1 MIESSSIKFNVFG
14 TVSRGG
20 HLMKKIEG
28 SPKNLKQLLQN
39 TKYSIHYY
47 QREYM
52 WQRKHIE
59 ELIDDLTSEFLEY
72 YKTDDPRQAV
82 ADYGAYFM
90 GSIVLAGR
98 ENAIIDGQQRFSS
111 LTLLLMYLNN
121 RLKTIGQSYNMIET
135 MIFSESFGTKS
146 FNINVEDRQDCMN
159 AIFNDT
165 DFDTTGAGES
175 VKNLY
180 GRYQDIQ
187 DVFPAD
193 ITDDML
199 LHFCDWVA
207 EKVFFIEIVATTEQ
221 DAHKVFV
228 TMNDRGLSLTSTE
241 MLKGYILSEIKS
253 DSSRE
258 KMNGIWKDKVLTLKK
273 DDDKGDETFI
283 KSWLRAHYA
292 ETIRETKA
300 GAVNKDFDII
310 GGSFHKW
317 VRDERDKLGLN
328 GSDDFELFIKKF
340 AKFAEVYERIR
351 RAETTFVE
359 ETKYVYYNAQVNFT
373 LQPQLL
379 LAPVCY
385 EDSWPIII
393 EKINLVA
400 RFIDVLIV
408 SRVTNYRSVD
418 YSTIKNFVFNV
429 TKDIR
434 MTDIST
440 LKQKLEQQY
449 INLAFD
455 PAAALSDLRLNSF
468 TKKYIKNILARITGY
483 IEEQTG
489 VASNYCNYM
498 NTQTK
503 NPFEIEHIITDHY
516 EWFTAEYSD
525 QDDFRRWRNSIG
537 ALLLLN
543 KSINASLNDAKYDFK
558 LKKYCSNEGNIY
570 TESLGE
576 LAYQNNPKFKKF
588 IADNNLGFKAY
599 ASFGKNEITERIAV
613 LVDLVKLVWND
624 DLFH

>member
-1 MIESSSIKFNVFG
+1 
-14 TVSRGG
+14 
-20 HLMKKIEG
+20 MKKIEG

-52 WQRKHIE
+52 WQKKHIE

-72 YKTDDPRQAV
+72 YNPGDPRPAV

-146 FNINVEDRQDCMN
+146 FNINVKDRQECME
-159 AIFNDT
+159 AIFNNV
-165 DFDTTGAGES
+165 DFDITDAGES

-180 GRYQDIQ
+180 GRYQDINN
-187 DVFPAD
+187 VFPEN
-193 ITDDML
+193 ITDEIL
-199 LHFCDWVA
+199 LHFCDWLA

-221 DAHKVFV
+221 DAHKIFV

-241 MLKGYILSEIKS
+241 MLKGYLLSEIRS
-253 DSSRE
+253 DSTRE
-258 KMNGIWKDKVLTLKK
+258 KMNDLWKNKVLLLKK

-283 KSWLRAHYA
+283 KAWLRAHYA

-310 GGSFHKW
+310 GGAFHKW
-317 VRDERDKLGLN
+317 VRDKREKLGLN
-328 GSDDFELFIKKF
+328 DSDDFELFIKKF
-340 AKFAEVYERIR
+340 AKLAEVYECIR
-351 RAETTFVE
+351 KAETIYSD

-379 LAPVCY
+379 LAPICY
-385 EDSWPIII
+385 EDSWTIII
-393 EKINLVA
+393 KKINLTA
-400 RFIDVLIV
+400 RFIDILII
-408 SRVTNYRSVD
+408 SRVSNYRSVD
-418 YSTIKNFVFNV
+418 YSTIKNFIFNV

-434 MTDIST
+434 MVDIPT
-440 LKQKLEQQY
+440 LKAKLAAQY
-449 INLAFD
+449 SNLTFD
-455 PAAALSDLRLNSF
+455 PASAFANFGLNSF
-468 TKKYIKNILARITGY
+468 TKKYIKNILARVIGY

-498 NTQTK
+498 NTNTK
-503 NPFEIEHIITDHY
+503 NPFEIEHIITNHY
-516 EWFTAEYSD
+516 EWFTSEYTD

-537 ALLLLN
+537 ALLLLH
-543 KSINASLNDAKYDFK
+543 KSINASLNDARYDYK
-558 LKKYCSNEGNIY
+558 LNKYCSNEGNIY
-570 TESLGE
+570 TESLGTS
-576 LAYQNNPKFKKF
+576 AYQNNPKFKKF
-588 IADNNLGFKAY
+588 ISDHQLGFKAY
-599 ASFGKNEITERIAV
+599 AQFGKKEIMERTEV
-613 LVDLVKLVWND
+613 LIKLVQLVWND
-624 DLFH
+624 EMFK

>member
-1 MIESSSIKFNVFG
+1 
-14 TVSRGG
+14 
-20 HLMKKIEG
+20 MKKIEG

-72 YKTDDPRQAV
+72 YHPGDSRPAV

-121 RLKTIGQSYNMIET
+121 RLKAIGQTYNMIET

-146 FNINVEDRQDCMN
+146 FNINVEDRQECME
-159 AIFNDT
+159 AIFNDV
-165 DFDTTGAGES
+165 DYDVTGAGES
-175 VKNLY
+175 VRNLY
-180 GRYQDIQ
+180 GRYQDINEI
-187 DVFPAD
+187 FPDD
-193 ITDDML
+193 ITDDVL
-199 LHFCDWVA
+199 LHFCDWLA

-241 MLKGYILSEIKS
+241 MLKGYLLSEIKA
-253 DSSRE
+253 DSIRE
-258 KMNGIWKDKVLTLKK
+258 KMNGLWKEKVLTLKK

-283 KSWLRAHYA
+283 KAWLRAHYA

-328 GSDDFELFIKKF
+328 TSEDFELFIKKF
-340 AKFAEVYERIR
+340 AKFAEVYEYIR
-351 RAETTFVE
+351 NAEATYFDE
-359 ETKYVYYNAQVNFT
+359 IKYVYYNAQVNFT

-379 LAPVCY
+379 LAPICY
-385 EDSWPIII
+385 EDSWPVIT

-400 RFIDVLIV
+400 RFIDILIV
-408 SRVTNYRSVD
+408 SRVSNYRSVD
-418 YSTIKNFVFNV
+418 YSTIKNFIFNV

-434 MTDIST
+434 MVDIPI
-440 LKQKLEQQY
+440 LKAKLAAQY

-455 PAAALSDLRLNSF
+455 PATAFVNLGLNSF
-468 TKKYIKNILARITGY
+468 TKKYIKNILARVTGY

-498 NTQTK
+498 NTNTK

-516 EWFTAEYSD
+516 EWFTSEYTD
-525 QDDFRRWRNSIG
+525 QDDFRRWRNSVG
-537 ALLLLN
+537 ALLLLH
-543 KSINASLNDAKYDFK
+543 KSINASLNDAKYGYK
-558 LKKYCSNEGNIY
+558 LGKYCSNEGNIY
-570 TESLGE
+570 TESLGDS
-576 LAYQNNPKFKKF
+576 AYQNNPKFKKF
-588 IADNNLGFKAY
+588 IADHQLGFKAY
-599 ASFGKNEITERIAV
+599 AQFGKAEITERTSV
-613 LVDLVKLVWND
+613 LIQLVQLVWND
-624 DLFH
+624 EMFK

>member
-1 MIESSSIKFNVFG
+1 
-14 TVSRGG
+14 
-20 HLMKKIEG
+20 MKKIEG

-59 ELIDDLTSEFLEY
+59 ELIDDLISEFLEY
-72 YKTDDPRQAV
+72 YHPGDSRLAV

-121 RLKTIGQSYNMIET
+121 RLKSIGQSYNMIET
-135 MIFSESFGTKS
+135 MIFSESFGSKS
-146 FNINVEDRQDCMN
+146 FNINVDDRQDCMN

-165 DFDTTGAGES
+165 DFDTTGTGES

-221 DAHKVFV
+221 DAHKIFV

-241 MLKGYILSEIKS
+241 MLKGYLLSEIKS
-253 DSSRE
+253 DSIRE
-258 KMNGIWKDKVLTLKK
+258 KMNGLWKEKVLTLKK

-283 KSWLRAHYA
+283 KAWLRAHYA

-340 AKFAEVYERIR
+340 AKFAEVYECIR
-351 RAETTFVE
+351 QAETTFAE

-385 EDSWPIII
+385 EDSWPVII

-468 TKKYIKNILARITGY
+468 TKKYIKNILARITGF

-537 ALLLLN
+537 ALLLLH
-543 KSINASLNDAKYDFK
+543 KSINASLNDAKYDYK

-570 TESLGE
+570 TESLGD

-588 IADNNLGFKAY
+588 VLDNNLGFKSY
-599 ASFGKNEITERIAV
+599 DSFGKNEITERIAV
-613 LVDLVKLVWND
+613 LIDLVKLVWND
-624 DLFH
+624 DMFM

>member
-1 MIESSSIKFNVFG
+1 
-14 TVSRGG
+14 
-20 HLMKKIEG
+20 MKKIEG

-72 YKTDDPRQAV
+72 YHPGDSRLSV

-121 RLKTIGQSYNMIET
+121 RLKSIGQSYNMIET
-135 MIFSESFGTKS
+135 MIFSESFGSKS
-146 FNINVEDRQDCMN
+146 FNINVDDRQDCMN

-165 DFDTTGAGES
+165 DFDITGVGES

-221 DAHKVFV
+221 DAHKIFV

-241 MLKGYILSEIKS
+241 MLKGYLLSEIKS
-253 DSSRE
+253 DSIRE
-258 KMNGIWKDKVLTLKK
+258 KMNGLWKEKVLTLKK

-283 KSWLRAHYA
+283 KAWLRAHYA

-351 RAETTFVE
+351 QAETTFAE
-359 ETKYVYYNAQVNFT
+359 EIKYVYYNAQINFT

-385 EDSWPIII
+385 EDSWPVIV

-468 TKKYIKNILARITGY
+468 TKKYIKNILARITGF

-525 QDDFRRWRNSIG
+525 QDDFKRWRNSIG
-537 ALLLLN
+537 ALLLLH
-543 KSINASLNDAKYDFK
+543 KSINASLNDAKYDYK

-570 TESLGE
+570 TESLGD

-588 IADNNLGFKAY
+588 VLDNNLGFKSY
-599 ASFGKNEITERIAV
+599 DSFGKNEITERIAV
-613 LVDLVKLVWND
+613 LIDLVKLVWND
-624 DLFH
+624 DMFM

>member
-1 MIESSSIKFNVFG
+1 
-14 TVSRGG
+14 
-20 HLMKKIEG
+20 MKKIEG

-72 YKTDDPRQAV
+72 YHPGDSRLAV

-121 RLKTIGQSYNMIET
+121 RLKSIGQSYNMIET
-135 MIFSESFGTKS
+135 MIFSESFGSKS
-146 FNINVEDRQDCMN
+146 FNINVDDRQDCMN

-165 DFDTTGAGES
+165 DFDITGVGES

-221 DAHKVFV
+221 DAHKIFV

-241 MLKGYILSEIKS
+241 MLKGYLLSEIKS
-253 DSSRE
+253 DSIRE
-258 KMNGIWKDKVLTLKK
+258 KMNGLWKEKVLTLKK

-283 KSWLRAHYA
+283 KAWLRAHYA

-351 RAETTFVE
+351 QAETTFAE
-359 ETKYVYYNAQVNFT
+359 ETKYVYYNAQINFT

-385 EDSWPIII
+385 EDSWPVIV

-468 TKKYIKNILARITGY
+468 TKKYIKNILARITGF

-525 QDDFRRWRNSIG
+525 QDDFKRWRNSIG
-537 ALLLLN
+537 ALLLLH
-543 KSINASLNDAKYDFK
+543 KSINASLNDAKYDYK

-570 TESLGE
+570 TESLGD

-588 IADNNLGFKAY
+588 VLDNNLGFKSY
-599 ASFGKNEITERIAV
+599 DSFGKNEITERIAV
-613 LVDLVKLVWND
+613 LIDLVKLVWND
-624 DLFH
+624 DMFM

>member
-1 MIESSSIKFNVFG
+1 
-14 TVSRGG
+14 
-20 HLMKKIEG
+20 MKKIEG

-72 YKTDDPRQAV
+72 YHPGDSRPAV

-98 ENAIIDGQQRFSS
+98 ENAIIDGQKRFSS

-121 RLKTIGQSYNMIET
+121 RLKSIGQSYNMIET
-135 MIFSESFGTKS
+135 MIFSESFGSKS
-146 FNINVEDRQDCMN
+146 FNINVDDRQDCMN

-165 DFDTTGAGES
+165 DFDITGAGES

-180 GRYQDIQ
+180 GRYQDIK

-221 DAHKVFV
+221 DAHKIFV

-241 MLKGYILSEIKS
+241 MLKGYLLSEIKS
-253 DSSRE
+253 DSIRE
-258 KMNGIWKDKVLTLKK
+258 KMNGLWKEKVLILKK

-283 KSWLRAHYA
+283 KAWLRAHYA

-351 RAETTFVE
+351 QAETIFAE
-359 ETKYVYYNAQVNFT
+359 ETKYVYYNAQINFT

-385 EDSWPIII
+385 EDSWPVIV

-455 PAAALSDLRLNSF
+455 PAAALSDLRLNNF
-468 TKKYIKNILARITGY
+468 TKKYIKNILARITGF

-525 QDDFRRWRNSIG
+525 QDDFKRWRNSIG
-537 ALLLLN
+537 ALLLLH
-543 KSINASLNDAKYDFK
+543 KSINASLNDAKYDYK

-570 TESLGE
+570 TESLGD

-588 IADNNLGFKAY
+588 VLDNNLGFKSY

-613 LVDLVKLVWND
+613 LIDLVKLVWND
-624 DLFH
+624 DMFM

>member
-1 MIESSSIKFNVFG
+1 
-14 TVSRGG
+14 
-20 HLMKKIEG
+20 
-28 SPKNLKQLLQN
+28 
-39 TKYSIHYY
+39 
-47 QREYM
+47 
-52 WQRKHIE
+52 
-59 ELIDDLTSEFLEY
+59 
-72 YKTDDPRQAV
+72 
-82 ADYGAYFM
+82 
-90 GSIVLAGR
+90 
-98 ENAIIDGQQRFSS
+98 
-111 LTLLLMYLNN
+111 
-121 RLKTIGQSYNMIET
+121 
-135 MIFSESFGTKS
+135 
-146 FNINVEDRQDCMN
+146 
-159 AIFNDT
+159 
-165 DFDTTGAGES
+165 
-175 VKNLY
+175 
-180 GRYQDIQ
+180 
-187 DVFPAD
+187 
-193 ITDDML
+193 
-199 LHFCDWVA
+199 
-207 EKVFFIEIVATTEQ
+207 
-221 DAHKVFV
+221 
-228 TMNDRGLSLTSTE
+228 MNDRGLSLTSTE

-283 KSWLRAHYA
+283 KAWLRAHYA

-351 RAETTFVE
+351 QAETTFAE

-379 LAPVCY
+379 LASVCY
-385 EDSWPIII
+385 EDSWPVII

-400 RFIDVLIV
+400 RFIDVLII

-434 MTDIST
+434 MTDIPT

-537 ALLLLN
+537 ALLLLH
-543 KSINASLNDAKYDFK
+543 KSINASLNDAKYDYK

-570 TESLGE
+570 TESLGD

-599 ASFGKNEITERIAV
+599 TSFGKYEITERIAV
-613 LVDLVKLVWND
+613 LVELVKLVWND
-624 DLFH
+624 DMFK

>member
-1 MIESSSIKFNVFG
+1 
-14 TVSRGG
+14 
-20 HLMKKIEG
+20 MKKIEG

-72 YKTDDPRQAV
+72 YHPGDSRLAV

-121 RLKTIGQSYNMIET
+121 RLKSIGQSYNMIET
-135 MIFSESFGTKS
+135 MIFSESFGSKS
-146 FNINVEDRQDCMN
+146 FNINVDDRQDCMN

-165 DFDTTGAGES
+165 DFDTTGTGES

-221 DAHKVFV
+221 DAHKIFV

-241 MLKGYILSEIKS
+241 MLNGYLLSEIKS
-253 DSSRE
+253 DSIRE
-258 KMNGIWKDKVLTLKK
+258 KMNGLWKEKVLTLKK

-283 KSWLRAHYA
+283 KAWLRANYA

-351 RAETTFVE
+351 QAETTFAE
-359 ETKYVYYNAQVNFT
+359 ETKYVYYSAQVNFT

-385 EDSWPIII
+385 EDSWPVII
-393 EKINLVA
+393 EKINLIA

-468 TKKYIKNILARITGY
+468 TKKYIKNILARITGF

-516 EWFTAEYSD
+516 EQFTAEYSD

-537 ALLLLN
+537 ALLLLH
-543 KSINASLNDAKYDFK
+543 KSINASLNDAKYDYK

-570 TESLGE
+570 TESLGD

-588 IADNNLGFKAY
+588 VLDNNLGFKSY
-599 ASFGKNEITERIAV
+599 DSFGKNEITERIAV
-613 LVDLVKLVWND
+613 LIDLVKLVWND
-624 DLFH
+624 DMFM